1 MLKEKWSKEAESKV
15 NEILLYLV
23 TNWTEREAFKF
34 LLKTEKVVSMII
46 KRPLIYPIF
55 KNDIRKAVISK
66 QVTLYYRVKNR
77 NLLVVTLFDN
87 RQNPNKLKKV
97 I

>member
-66 QVTLYYRVKNR
+66 QVTLYYRIKGR
-77 NLLVVTLFDN
+77 TLLIVTLFDN
-87 RQNPNKLKKV
+87 RQSPNKLKKV
-97 I
+97 K